1 MFNPRSA
8 IYLDFEGEGEKLNG
22 EIPAP
27 RLSKIFRPHPT
38 GKSGIYTP
46 VYHNATWQPLING
59 VRPTGYHASLETL
72 ISSLVAEAKVNGSKI
87 VYWSDHERRMVNELL
102 PGLLEEFEQHSY
114 NLLPGARKLK
124 RKFKKSL
131 NKDEPK
137 GLNQYLLA
145 FSLPNSTVPNIHPG
159 AAESCRRLDKYCA
172 ANKRW
177 RRWSDQQ
184 KAIARV
190 LVEYNAKDCIGLY
203 RLARKVCWHTSP
215 RELPPGLL

>member
-8 IYLDFEGEGEKLNG
+8 IYLDFEGEGEKSSG
-22 EIPAP
+22 EIPEP
-27 RLSKIFRPHPT
+27 RLSGVFRPHPT
-38 GKSGIYTP
+38 GKSGVYTP
-46 VYHNATWQPLING
+46 IYHNVSWQPLING
-59 VRPTGYHASLETL
+59 VRPTGHYDSLEGL
-72 ISSLVAEAKVNGSKI
+72 ISSLIAEAKITDSMI

-102 PGLLEEFEQHSY
+102 PERIQEFEQHSF
-114 NLLPGARKLK
+114 NLLPQARKLK

-131 NKDEPK
+131 NEDEPK

-177 RRWSDQQ
+177 RRWTEQQ

-203 RLARKVCWHTSP
+203 RLARKVCWHTVKRAPHPTS
-215 RELPPGLL
+215 